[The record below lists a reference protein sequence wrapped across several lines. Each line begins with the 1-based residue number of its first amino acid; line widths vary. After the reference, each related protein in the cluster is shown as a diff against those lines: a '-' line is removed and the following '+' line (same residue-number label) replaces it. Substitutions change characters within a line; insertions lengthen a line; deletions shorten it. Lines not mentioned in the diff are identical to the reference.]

1 MAFTEEPVNV
11 GEARHT
17 TERMKLNAVI
27 FDLFGTLVDDFAS
40 SIGSTNPNLAMALEV
55 PSEPFAQIWRQTTEM
70 RVNGTFQTVEASLEH
85 VCDAIGVRVS
95 PQKMKKAVEMRLQ
108 QIRRAL
114 KPKPDAIAT
123 LTQLRGSGYK
133 IGLLSNCSIEI
144 PILWPETP
152 LAALFDSAIFSSRE
166 RLKKPDPR
174 IYSLA
179 CDRLG
184 VRPENCLYIADGE
197 NYELATAAQVG
208 LHPVLIRNHLS
219 KHRPKLF
226 REAEEWKGDSISV
239 LSEVL
244 LFVGV

>member
-1 MAFTEEPVNV
+1 MAFTEETVNV

-17 TERMKLNAVI
+17 TERMKFNAVI

-55 PSEPFAQIWRQTTEM
+55 PSEPFAQRWRQTTEM

-85 VCDAIGVRVS
+85 VCDAIGALVN
-95 PQKMKKAVEMRLQ
+95 PDKMKKAVEMRLQ

-123 LTQLRGSGYK
+123 LTRLKNSGCK
-133 IGLLSNCSIEI
+133 LGLLSNCSIEI
-144 PILWPETP
+144 PILWPETEFCN
-152 LAALFDSAIFSSRE
+152 LFDSIVFSSRE
-166 RLKKPDPR
+166 RLKKPDPT
-174 IYSLA
+174 IF
-179 CDRLG
+179 RL
-184 VRPENCLYIADGE
+184 VCQRLSVAPEACLYVADGE